1 MVVNPRKPG
10 MTPGLWRR
18 LWRDLRLLAALLRDY
33 WRGNYRQVPA
43 LSMTA
48 LVLTLIYI
56 LSPVDLISDLIPLG
70 GQLDD
75 ALLLAGC
82 LFFVEKDLLRYEEWK
97 THWASQGKG

>member
-1 MVVNPRKPG
+1 MALDPRKTG

-18 LWRDLRLLAALLRDY
+18 LWHDLRLLAALLRDY

-48 LVLTLIYI
+48 LGLTLVYI
-56 LSPVDLISDLIPLG
+56 LCPVDLISDLIPLG

-82 LFFVEKDLLRYEEWK
+82 LFFIEKDLRRYEEWK
-97 THWASQGKG
+97 SQRSSQGKG